1 MDSALLPKQLF
12 LSIVYIH
19 GCLGAQGSFSVSK
32 GYVYFSLG
40 RWFLWQYSSLKNLA
54 SCLFSFNQ
62 LQISIARTTA
72 FPICTFHIAAFL
84 SSPNYASPPASTD
97 TYTLRPLLFLSLPH
111 PCLEWTANS
120 LALSYINGRTN
131 PEGFLPSWID
141 ILGTS
146 ALAGPWRLNPLGAIT
161 IGVVLQPLFWC
172 WFEGWVLIK
181 LCHSKDFPVSYFI
194 YWVKNQLPWSS
205 HCSAAE
211 TKRTR
216 HHEVAQ
222 WVKNPALP
230 WAVV

>member
-131 PEGFLPSWID
+131 PEGFWPSWID

-146 ALAGPWRLNPLGAIT
+146 ALAGPWRLNPLRDYNNRCGAAT
-161 IGVVLQPLFWC
+161 
-172 WFEGWVLIK
+172 LILMLIWRLSFNQTLSLK
-181 LCHSKDFPVSYFI
+181 RFPSFVFY
-194 YWVKNQLPWSS
+194 L
-205 HCSAAE
+205 
-211 TKRTR
+211 
-216 HHEVAQ
+216 
-222 WVKNPALP
+222 LG
-230 WAVV
+230 

>member
-146 ALAGPWRLNPLGAIT
+146 ALAGPWRLNPLRGYNNRCGAAT
-161 IGVVLQPLFWC
+161 
-172 WFEGWVLIK
+172 LILMLIWRLSFNQTLSLK
-181 LCHSKDFPVSYFI
+181 RFPSFVFY
-194 YWVKNQLPWSS
+194 L
-205 HCSAAE
+205 
-211 TKRTR
+211 
-216 HHEVAQ
+216 
-222 WVKNPALP
+222 LG
-230 WAVV
+230 